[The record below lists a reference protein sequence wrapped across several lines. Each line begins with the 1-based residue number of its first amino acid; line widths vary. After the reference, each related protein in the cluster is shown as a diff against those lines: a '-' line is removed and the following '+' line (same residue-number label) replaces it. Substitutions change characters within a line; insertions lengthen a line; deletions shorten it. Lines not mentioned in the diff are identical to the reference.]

1 MFLYGLLQPTRVDL
15 PNTPSTILLDR
26 STTISINWIKP
37 WLLVAET
44 EGCCSTSGCGWG
56 GVGGGGDD
64 TEVEPT
70 DPGSLKPWA
79 LSSGWSKKLR
89 LNSDPASKDTSALSL
104 SGGGA
109 LPRFALRDWSIL
121 KTSMSSPSS
130 RRDTC
135 WCTRAAVRPGTGGGR
150 STNPRSGG
158 PSGLPFYLCILTADF
173 CIISRCSPVPA
184 PSRRA
189 LELLSLQ
196 GQHSPL
202 QSALTTTRFPL
213 RNELQ

>member
-1 MFLYGLLQPTRVDL
+1 M
-15 PNTPSTILLDR
+15 
-26 STTISINWIKP
+26 IKP
-37 WLLVAET
+37 WLFVA
-44 EGCCSTSGCGWG
+44 EGCCSTRGCGCG
-56 GVGGGGDD
+56 GVGGGGED

-89 LNSDPASKDTSALSL
+89 LNSDPASNDTSALSF

-158 PSGLPFYLCILTADF
+158 PSGPPSTSLHSYSRFLHNIPLFSRSQHPLAEC
-173 CIISRCSPVPA
+173 SRCFHFKA
-184 PSRRA
+184 NLRR
-189 LELLSLQ
+189 S
-196 GQHSPL
+196 GPL
-202 QSALTTTRFPL
+202 WRQS
-213 RNELQ
+213 